1 MFIAYCVSQTAT
13 DVPAMSGVQRTDLSG
28 TPLLARYRNSA
39 QSLYGWASMLGALT
53 VWLCVLLGAMQAA
66 RAQIIDLSS
75 GQEISE
81 QVLIDRLRS
90 QDIVLLG
97 ELHDNAQHHALRA
110 QLIRR
115 IARDKLSVVAEHLP
129 STARVVREGALLAD
143 LQAAGFD
150 PQAWSWP
157 LHAPLF
163 DAIRSAGL
171 PLVGGNLPK
180 GFSKQLFS
188 QGASALSA
196 PLGQTYRTATLSEA
210 ASQQLD
216 QDLIDGHCGKLP
228 ERYIEPMRLVQRAT
242 DVSMA
247 QALLDRVP
255 SLLVAGNGH
264 VRKDYG
270 VPQVLNATTPALRVT
285 AVGFVEADG
294 MREELLQS
302 LKGRYDVVWF
312 SQPAERSDPC
322 ENFKIK

>member
-1 MFIAYCVSQTAT
+1 MFIAHCVSQTAT
-13 DVPAMSGVQRTDLSG
+13 GVPAMSGVQRTDLSG
-28 TPLLARYRNSA
+28 TPLLPRYRNSA

-53 VWLCVLLGAMQAA
+53 VWLCVLFGAMQAA

-196 PLGQTYRTATLSEA
+196 PLGQTYRNATLSEA

-270 VPQVLNATTPALRVT
+270 VPQVLSATTTALLVT
-285 AVGFVEADG
+285 
-294 MREELLQS
+294 
-302 LKGRYDVVWF
+302 
-312 SQPAERSDPC
+312 
-322 ENFKIK
+322 

>member
-1 MFIAYCVSQTAT
+1 MFIAHCVSQTAT
-13 DVPAMSGVQRTDLSG
+13 GVPAMSGVQRTDLSG

-53 VWLCVLLGAMQAA
+53 VWLCVLLGVMQAA

-180 GFSKQLFS
+180 GFSKQLFG
-188 QGASALSA
+188 QGASTLST
-196 PLGQTYRTATLSEA
+196 PLGQTYRNAPLSEA

-242 DVSMA
+242 DVSLA

-270 VPQVLNATTPALRVT
+270 VPQVLSATTPALRVT

>member
-163 DAIRSAGL
+163 EAIRSAGL

>member
-13 DVPAMSGVQRTDLSG
+13 DVPAISGVQRTDLSG

-39 QSLYGWASMLGALT
+39 QSLYGWVSMLGALT

-129 STARVVREGALLAD
+129 SPARVVREGALLAD

-196 PLGQTYRTATLSEA
+196 PLGQTYRNAPLSEA

-270 VPQVLNATTPALRVT
+270 VPQVLSATTPALRVT
-285 AVGFVEADG
+285 AVGFIEADG

-302 LKGRYDVVWF
+302 LKGRYDIVWL
-312 SQPAERSDPC
+312 SEPAERSDPC

>member
-1 MFIAYCVSQTAT
+1 MSIAYRVPQTAT
-13 DVPAMSGVQRTDLSG
+13 DVPVMSGAQCANLSG
-28 TPLLARYRNSA
+28 THLMARYRNSA
-39 QSLYGWASMLGALT
+39 RRLHRWAPMLSALA
-53 VWLCVLLGAMQAA
+53 VALCGLLWVMQAA
-66 RAQIIDLSS
+66 HAQIIDLSS

-81 QVLIDRLRS
+81 QVLVDRLRM

-110 QLIRR
+110 RLISR

-129 STARVVREGALLAD
+129 SPARVVREGALLAD

-196 PLGQTYRTATLSEA
+196 PLGQTYRNAPLSQA
-210 ASQQLD
+210 ARQQLD

-242 DVSMA
+242 DISMA
-247 QALLDRVP
+247 QALLERVP

-270 VPQVLNATTPALRVT
+270 VPQVLSATTPALRVT

-294 MREELLQS
+294 MREELVQS
-302 LKGRYDVVWF
+302 LKGRYDIVWL
-312 SQPAERSDPC
+312 SEQAERSDPC

>member
-1 MFIAYCVSQTAT
+1 
-13 DVPAMSGVQRTDLSG
+13 
-28 TPLLARYRNSA
+28 
-39 QSLYGWASMLGALT
+39 
-53 VWLCVLLGAMQAA
+53 
-66 RAQIIDLSS
+66 
-75 GQEISE
+75 
-81 QVLIDRLRS
+81 
-90 QDIVLLG
+90 
-97 ELHDNAQHHALRA
+97 LHDNAQHHALRA
-110 QLIRR
+110 RLISR

-129 STARVVREGALLAD
+129 SPARVVREGALLAD

-196 PLGQTYRTATLSEA
+196 PLGQTYRNAPLSQA
-210 ASQQLD
+210 ARQQLD

-242 DVSMA
+242 DISMA
-247 QALLDRVP
+247 QAVLDRVP
-255 SLLVAGNGH
+255 AVLVAGNGH

-270 VPQVLNATTPALRVT
+270 VPQVLSATMPTLRVT
-285 AVGFVEADG
+285 AIGFVEADG
-294 MREELLQS
+294 TREELVQS
-302 LKGRYDVVWF
+302 LKTRYDIIWL
-312 SQPAERSDPC
+312 SERAERSDPC
-322 ENFKIK
+322 ENFKLK